1 MEERDVNPEGAR
13 QETVEI
19 NGTVKWFNRVKGF
32 GFIVPIDGGGD
43 VFLHLSAL
51 RQAGYDAVEEGATV
65 RCEAIERDKG
75 LQAIRVLDVDA
86 STAVLSSGTVE
97 ASEPKFPPVDA
108 EGEFMNAKVKWFNRT
123 KGYGFVTRGEGTRD
137 VFVHMETLRRM
148 GILELQP
155 GQEVRVRIGNGPKG
169 PQVAE
174 IEPA

>member
-1 MEERDVNPEGAR
+1 MEEREVNPEGAR

-19 NGTVKWFNRVKGF
+19 TGTVKWFNRVKGF
-32 GFIVPIDGGGD
+32 GFIVPIDGTGD

-51 RQAGYDAVEEGATV
+51 RQAGYDAVDEGATV

-75 LQAIRVLDVDA
+75 LQAVRVLDVDS
-86 STAVLSSGTVE
+86 STAVMSPSTTELSE
-97 ASEPKFPPVDA
+97 QKFPPVDA
-108 EGEFMNAKVKWFNRT
+108 EGEFMDAKVKWFNRT

-155 GQEVRVRIGNGPKG
+155 GQDVRVRIGNGPKG

-174 IEPA
+174 IETA

>member
-1 MEERDVNPEGAR
+1 MEEREVNPEGAR

-32 GFIVPIDGGGD
+32 GFIVPVDGTGD

-51 RQAGYDAVEEGATV
+51 RQAGYDAVDEGATV

-75 LQAIRVLDVDA
+75 LQAVRVLDVDT
-86 STAVLSSGTVE
+86 STAITSVE
-97 ASEPKFPPVDA
+97 ATESASSKFPPVDA
-108 EGEFMNAKVKWFNRT
+108 EGDFMEAKVKWFNRT

-155 GQEVRVRIGNGPKG
+155 GQDVRVRIGNGPKG

-174 IEPA
+174 IETT